1 MPMTDTLQQDQDL
14 FEMTNLYPR
23 HTGLPMT
30 VGVSPR
36 GHARHHARIK
46 VCIDHG
52 DRMVADH
59 TMVVAIT
66 PRPHLVV
73 GNLSGGDQKQVFA
86 WVNLNS
92 QALLSFWTD
101 GDAVRL
107 LSRLKKLNQL

>member
-1 MPMTDTLQQDQDL
+1 MTAALQQDQDL

-30 VGVSPR
+30 VWVSPR

-46 VCIDHG
+46 VCVDHG
-52 DRMVADH
+52 DRMVADRAV
-59 TMVVAIT
+59 VVAIA

-73 GNLSGGDQKQVFA
+73 GTLSSDDQRQIFA
-86 WVNLNS
+86 WISLNS

-107 LSRLKKLNQL
+107 LSRLKKLTERP